1 MALTAE
7 QYTTAAVF
15 AGTFALV
22 YLVVHRVSG
31 QRAVGHK
38 SPPPSIGC
46 LPIVGSLPYLPQP
59 SERHTFFAE
68 KAKELGDVLSFN
80 LAKMYVGL

>member
-1 MALTAE
+1 MAVTAE
-7 QYTTAAVF
+7 QCTTAAVF

-22 YLVVHRVSG
+22 YLVIHRVSG

-46 LPIVGSLPYLPQP
+46 LPIVGSLPYLPRP
-59 SERHTFFAE
+59 NDMHKFFAA
-68 KAKELGDVLSFN
+68 KAQEQGDVISFN
-80 LAKMYVGL
+80 TGKMYVNS